1 MRRWQVR
8 RVRRGEMPRSPGTP
22 TFQLARRP
30 QRNASLVS
38 RRLPQVGADEREA
51 TDISQHADGSPCAY
65 STVVHMFC
73 CCRVLLGRLRLR
85 AECAASIAM
94 RAGTRSRRT
103 TSAPVRSGATP
114 APLTRVALL
123 SSILM
128 TQRPES
134 DKECRSVSSGSALV
148 CLCRIRS
155 FGSGALALA
164 VLSMAQRLGLDRYR
178 GVRSRAEWLWRG
190 QIVWH
195 VHTGGSRTG
204 LGSAA
209 TVRFGWSTC
218 IPVFYVIAGA
228 CGIVRIIKSASC
240 RWT

>member
-1 MRRWQVR
+1 MCLFNRGPHVLLLPGTARPLATER
-8 RVRRGEMPRSPGTP
+8 RVCCEHRHASRYSISPHYFCAGEVGRDSCAGDSGGPLVVDINGTIV
-22 TFQLARRP
+22 QIGE
-30 QRNASLVS
+30 QR
-38 RRLPQVGADEREA
+38 
-51 TDISQHADGSPCAY
+51 
-65 STVVHMFC
+65 
-73 CCRVLLGRLRLR
+73 
-85 AECAASIAM
+85 
-94 RAGTRSRRT
+94 
-103 TSAPVRSGATP
+103 
-114 APLTRVALL
+114 
-123 SSILM
+123 
-128 TQRPES
+128 
-134 DKECRSVSSGSALV
+134 KRSVV

-195 VHTGGSRTG
+195 VYTGGSRAG
-204 LGSAA
+204 LGSKA

-228 CGIVRIIKSASC
+228 CGIAGSCGIAGACGIVRIIKSASC